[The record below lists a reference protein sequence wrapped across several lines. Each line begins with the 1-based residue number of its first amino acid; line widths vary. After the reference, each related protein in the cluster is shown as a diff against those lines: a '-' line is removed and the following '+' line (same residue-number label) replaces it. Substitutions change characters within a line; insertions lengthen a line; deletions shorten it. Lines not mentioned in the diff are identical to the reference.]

1 MSNTRQAKAGD
12 VWSDPQ
18 GDLYLIVYI
27 KHGATSTGYTAKY
40 LNWSQCCQ
48 FDGTIW
54 NEADDVKFTD
64 DDVFMFNMHEIFE
77 DVEETWKRRLWELS
91 KAGRS

>member
-1 MSNTRQAKAGD
+1 MSEPRKAKAGD

-18 GDLYLIVYI
+18 GDLYLIVYV
-27 KHGATSTGYTAKY
+27 KHGVSSTGYMAKY

-48 FDGTIW
+48 FDGTLW
-54 NEADDVKFTD
+54 HKADDVKFTE

-77 DVEETWKRRLWELS
+77 DVEETWKRRLFELNQ
-91 KAGRS
+91 AGKS